1 MRRWVIAPL
10 LILTVVAGCATDT
23 QPRSSRSFGGWVPE
37 PSADLVAYT
46 DCLRSHEVPVVDV
59 VGAFALVDA
68 GARARL
74 DAAEE
79 PCRDKAQ
86 TYRKTIASNASRQIE
101 NESAYIFI
109 HQVRNC
115 MIRVHQIDIPS
126 DRILLVLGEPGPT
139 ANQFAGC
146 VNEIRAHPTPTI

>member
-1 MRRWVIAPL
+1 MRRWLIAPL
-10 LILTVVAGCATDT
+10 SILAMVAACASEA

-37 PSADLVAYT
+37 PSADLVAYA
-46 DCLRSHEVPVVDV
+46 DCLRSHEVPIADV
-59 VGAFALVDA
+59 VGAFVLVDA
-68 GARARL
+68 AAQAKL
-74 DAAEE
+74 AAAEE

-86 TYRKTIASNASRQIE
+86 TYRKTIASDASRQIE

-139 ANQFAGC
+139 GEQFAGC
-146 VNEIRAHPTPTI
+146 VDEIRAYPTPTI